1 VQADTAAELKEL
13 LLAILDPSLQRT
25 IVNVQQL
32 YSQCAKLI
40 GDSFPDGMRGID
52 PPVPIKGLGFFP
64 VTSGS
69 FHSSALDAP
78 LNRRVMFVGQDFGC
92 EAYVMRCRKVPDV
105 DIKSGT
111 GLVLHHLIRE
121 TGILIEE
128 CFFTNALFGVRVG
141 KINTGR
147 SPGWNSHDFLK
158 RCADALRLQ
167 IDVVQPRAIICLGL
181 AAADLLV
188 RIFDACQPWI
198 AKTFKEI
205 DQSGEQLITM
215 GRRVGSVST
224 LAILVHP
231 SFRRLNV
238 QSRHFRN
245 AEGSTAEIELLAA
258 TWATVSPADSVG
270 TK

>member
-1 VQADTAAELKEL
+1 VTA
-13 LLAILDPSLQRT
+13 
-25 IVNVQQL
+25 QQL
-32 YSQCAKLI
+32 YSQCANLI
-40 GDSFPDGMRGID
+40 GDSFPDGMRGVE

-69 FHSSALDAP
+69 FHSSALDVP

-92 EAYVMRCRKVPDV
+92 EAYVMRCRKVPDA

-111 GLVLHHLIRE
+111 GMVLHQLIQKSE
-121 TGILIEE
+121 IPLKE

-147 SPGWNSHDFLK
+147 SPGWNSQDFLI
-158 RCADALRLQ
+158 RCADALRQQ

-181 AAADLLV
+181 AAPELLV

-198 AKTFKEI
+198 EKTFKEI
-205 DQSGEQLITM
+205 DQSGQQLITM
-215 GRRVGSVST
+215 ARRVGSVST

-238 QSRHFRN
+238 QSRRFRN
-245 AEGSTAEIELLAA
+245 AEGSEAEIELLVE
-258 TWATVSPADSVG
+258 TWATVSPAITVG
-270 TK
+270 IA